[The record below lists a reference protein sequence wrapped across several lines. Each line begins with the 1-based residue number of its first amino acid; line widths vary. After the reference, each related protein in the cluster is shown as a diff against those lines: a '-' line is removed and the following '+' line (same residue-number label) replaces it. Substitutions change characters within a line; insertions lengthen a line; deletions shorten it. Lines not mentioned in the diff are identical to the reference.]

1 MASSGTVPTASNFA
15 DLLLS
20 YVVDAR
26 RGLTA
31 PENAKSRTG
40 RAKET
45 DSVIT
50 STGAVVTNAVKR
62 TSTGRSS
69 LSQTKDL
76 ESELKSLFLL
86 E

>member
-31 PENAKSRTG
+31 PENVKLRTG

-45 DSVIT
+45 DSVT
-50 STGAVVTNAVKR
+50 STGAVVTNAAKR